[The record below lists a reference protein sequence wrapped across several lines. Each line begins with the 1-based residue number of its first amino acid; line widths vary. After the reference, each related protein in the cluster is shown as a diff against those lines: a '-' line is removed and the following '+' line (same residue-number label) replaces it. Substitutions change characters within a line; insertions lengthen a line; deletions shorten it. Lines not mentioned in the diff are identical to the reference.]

1 MLPALVL
8 LAATAQTTPPPV
20 LGLEVV
26 AYGNG
31 PYAKP
36 GDRLTLHFRAET
48 PGGEVVADTE
58 MRGLPYR
65 LELGDPNLIPLWK
78 QGLNGMQPLEV
89 RKLTAPP
96 EFLAGPGGNPP
107 VVPPGTELVI
117 TVKLVELMRPA
128 VVANQS

>member
-1 MLPALVL
+1 MVL
-8 LAATAQTTPPPV
+8 LVASAQAAPAPV

-31 PYAKP
+31 PFARP

-48 PGGEVVADTE
+48 STGQVVVDTE

-78 QGLNGMQPLEV
+78 QGLNGMQPREV

-96 EFLAGPGGNPP
+96 EFLAGPEGNPP
-107 VVPPGTELVI
+107 VVPPGTELVV
-117 TVKLVELMRPA
+117 TVKLVELMRPTE
-128 VVANQS
+128 VVIQS